1 MRLLLEKQQNQY
13 GVHGHV
19 LMLVVGAEPNRE
31 HGVQYPN
38 LFALVKELGIP
49 NPFTPFTPSGFWTP
63 EGLTCSAPIFSEQQQ
78 LPALIG
84 QFVYTS
90 PLFR

>member
-1 MRLLLEKQQNQY
+1 M
-13 GVHGHV
+13 
-19 LMLVVGAEPNRE
+19 
-31 HGVQYPN
+31 QYPN

-49 NPFTPFTPSGFWTP
+49 NPFTPFTTSGFWTP
-63 EGLTCSAPIFSEQQQ
+63 DGLTCSAPVFSEEQR